1 MDKRLK
7 KKLLQSIGNVFEK
20 SKESKL
26 NPNLQLEIDGDLTK
40 IADYLRV
47 SKREAFLVAHI
58 FILNYR
64 GDTVDVK
71 DLVEHFECNPVKL
84 LDFSD
89 EFESLWKKGIVK
101 RERSAHR
108 PSVFLSNNQFTV
120 NEKITEALIQGKPFP
135 DLEDIKI
142 ESFVD
147 LLERMEKMVDEKREQ
162 GTHARLLILEV
173 SNMFKMYKHFPVVKR
188 IKGIGLSAYDLFLF
202 FNLVWKSLNGF
213 DSIQLSVSVENMFD
227 RTSDRVN
234 YIQQIISG
242 NNPLVKQNL
251 IEVDETIFFGETEIK
266 VTDFAASILLE
277 EGIKLYIKKPKSGN
291 ILAPDNIQSKEL
303 FFNEVDEEQLSMLY
317 NLLEESNIKRVKER
331 LMEKKL
337 PTGVTVLLYGV
348 PGTGKT
354 ETVYQVAKATNRE
367 IVKVDISQSKSLWF
381 GESEKVVKRIFSDY
395 YHYSKDK
402 QVTPI
407 LFFNEAD
414 AIISK
419 RKDVTKSSVG
429 QTENAIQNII
439 LEELENFT
447 GIFIATTNLIA
458 NIDEA
463 FDRRFL
469 FKIELQKPD
478 VLTKAKIWQSKLPRL
493 SADECQI
500 LAQSFDFSGGQI
512 DNIVRKSEMEEV
524 IFRKSS
530 TLERILK
537 FCKAEQ
543 LTRTNVKR
551 IGF

>member
-1 MDKRLK
+1 MDKTLK
-7 KKLLQSIGNVFEK
+7 TKLLQSIGNIFEK

-26 NPNLQLEIDGDLTK
+26 NPSLFPEIDNDLSY
-40 IADYLRV
+40 IADYF
-47 SKREAFLVAHI
+47 SSTKREAFLIAHI
-58 FILNYR
+58 FTLNYK
-64 GDTVDVK
+64 GDTVDIK

-89 EFESLWKKGIVK
+89 EFESLCKKGIVK
-101 RERSAHR
+101 RTRSGHR
-108 PSVFLSNNQFTV
+108 PSVFLSNDQLTV
-120 NEKITEALIQGKPFP
+120 DERVTEALLQGRELP
-135 DLEDIKI
+135 DLEDNRI
-142 ESFVD
+142 ETLMD
-147 LLERMEKMVDEKREQ
+147 LLERMEKMTDAKRDQE
-162 GTHARLLILEV
+162 THARLLILEV
-173 SNMFKMYKHFPVVKR
+173 SDMFKRYKHFPVVNR
-188 IKGIGLSAYDLFLF
+188 IKGIGLSREDLFLF

-213 DSIQLSVSVENMFD
+213 DSIQLSVPVENMFD
-227 RTSDRVN
+227 RASERVS

-242 NNPLVKQNL
+242 DNPLVKQNL
-251 IEVDETIFFGETEIK
+251 IEVDEATFFSETEIRI
-266 VTDFAASILLE
+266 TDFAAAILQE
-277 EGIKLYIKKPKSGN
+277 EGVKLYIRKPKNGN
-291 ILAPDNIQSKEL
+291 ILTPENIQRKEL
-303 FFNEVDEEQLSMLY
+303 FFNEVDRVQLNMLY
-317 NLLEESNIKRVKER
+317 KLLEDSNTNRVKKR
-331 LMEKKL
+331 LLEKNL
-337 PTGVTVLLYGV
+337 PTGVTVLLYGS

-367 IVKVDISQSKSLWF
+367 IIKVDISQSKSFWF
-381 GESEKVVKRIFSDY
+381 GESEKVIKRIFSDY
-395 YHYSKDK
+395 YQYSKDK
-402 QVTPI
+402 PVTPI

-439 LEELENFT
+439 LEELESFT

-478 VLTKAKIWQSKLPRL
+478 IFAKIKIWQSKLPNL
-493 SADECQI
+493 SPLHCKT
-500 LAQSFDFSGGQI
+500 LAESFDLSGGQI

-524 IFRKSS
+524 VFGSQPS
-530 TLERILK
+530 LERIVE

-543 LTRTNVKR
+543 LTRTNAKR